1 MERRRD
7 ASTTELTE
15 LAGSTTGQ
23 NYDAQT
29 GTTGPAG
36 ELPMCG
42 RMYRTGSR
50 ATDTENNNRGIPEYQ
65 DEFSMGYPC
74 GRSGS
79 RDVLCQRLNK
89 WNISPNYMSSS
100 EELARLHIDT
110 AVKLMGKEFVVQ
122 HLATVA
128 TPAPAPAAASSG
140 RGRKPGAAPAESR
153 CAWNAGQES
162 HCKNKRFESNSYC
175 KIHVGK
181 IHLVDP
187 STTSTT
193 A

>member
-1 MERRRD
+1 
-7 ASTTELTE
+7 
-15 LAGSTTGQ
+15 
-23 NYDAQT
+23 
-29 GTTGPAG
+29 
-36 ELPMCG
+36 
-42 RMYRTGSR
+42 
-50 ATDTENNNRGIPEYQ
+50 
-65 DEFSMGYPC
+65 
-74 GRSGS
+74 
-79 RDVLCQRLNK
+79 
-89 WNISPNYMSSS
+89 MSSS

-110 AVKLMGKEFVVQ
+110 AVKLVGKEFVTQ
-122 HLATVA
+122 YLALIPLISS
-128 TPAPAPAAASSG
+128 TPSVAAAVTEPKAG

-187 STTSTT
+187 SVAT

>member
-1 MERRRD
+1 
-7 ASTTELTE
+7 
-15 LAGSTTGQ
+15 
-23 NYDAQT
+23 
-29 GTTGPAG
+29 
-36 ELPMCG
+36 
-42 RMYRTGSR
+42 
-50 ATDTENNNRGIPEYQ
+50 
-65 DEFSMGYPC
+65 
-74 GRSGS
+74 
-79 RDVLCQRLNK
+79 
-89 WNISPNYMSSS
+89 MSSS

-110 AVKLMGKEFVVQ
+110 AVKLMGKEFVSQ
-122 HLATVA
+122 YLASVAAAPTTVA
-128 TPAPAPAAASSG
+128 EPKAG

-187 STTSTT
+187 SAASTT

>member
-1 MERRRD
+1 
-7 ASTTELTE
+7 
-15 LAGSTTGQ
+15 
-23 NYDAQT
+23 
-29 GTTGPAG
+29 
-36 ELPMCG
+36 
-42 RMYRTGSR
+42 
-50 ATDTENNNRGIPEYQ
+50 
-65 DEFSMGYPC
+65 
-74 GRSGS
+74 
-79 RDVLCQRLNK
+79 
-89 WNISPNYMSSS
+89 MSSS

-110 AVKLMGKEFVVQ
+110 AIKLVGKEFVTQ
-122 HLATVA
+122 YLAA
-128 TPAPAPAAASSG
+128 IPAPPVPAPTESKSG

-187 STTSTT
+187 SAASTV

>member
-1 MERRRD
+1 
-7 ASTTELTE
+7 
-15 LAGSTTGQ
+15 
-23 NYDAQT
+23 
-29 GTTGPAG
+29 
-36 ELPMCG
+36 
-42 RMYRTGSR
+42 
-50 ATDTENNNRGIPEYQ
+50 
-65 DEFSMGYPC
+65 
-74 GRSGS
+74 
-79 RDVLCQRLNK
+79 
-89 WNISPNYMSSS
+89 MSSS

-110 AVKLMGKEFVVQ
+110 AVKLVGKEFVSQ
-122 HLATVA
+122 YLATAVA
-128 TPAPAPAAASSG
+128 APPAPTSVAEPKSG

-187 STTSTT
+187 SLAT